1 MFDSCTKLKS
11 LDLSN
16 FDTSNVYSM
25 NDMFYGCSELK
36 SLDLSNF
43 DTSKVESMS
52 GMFCDCSELKSLDL
66 SNFDTSKVKNMK
78 YMFYHCSS
86 LTSLDLS
93 SFNLSQIIYFG
104 SMLSGCTNLEYII
117 LKNLDEEKVIKL
129 DERNIFSDL
138 PENIVICINEN
149 FIENEKYF
157 VTKNKNCS
165 VFDCSGDWKSKR
177 KKIISKTN
185 ECIDSCKISSQYKY
199 EYNGKCYDNCITK
212 YFYTDDENNYYCT
225 EECPEGYELNKES
238 IVCIKKVI
246 NNGAEELKQFEQI
259 KEDEIKNMEPE
270 EQNKFY
276 NDALNTSD
284 SIITSGNYDLSKIDK
299 GEDDHYSV
307 GKMSITFTRSDTQN
321 ITDDKMISVHLG
333 ACEDSLREHYKNI
346 AENLTFYMRII
357 DVVQEKIKIPKI
369 EFDVYSRLNGTNLQK
384 LDLSVCQYAKVT
396 FTISVEISDDIDLH
410 DPNSD
415 YFNSKC
421 YSAKS
426 DSGTDMTNNDR
437 KKDFVINGKTLCQEN
452 CNLTYYNST
461 SKKANCSCFIKGVPG
476 DINSMNIDESK
487 LYENFPDSNNNGE
500 ISNIG
505 ITSCPVLSSS
515 ENIKSNPGFFSLI
528 IILAVFVIIFIVFCT
543 KGYSMLENK
552 MDEIIVK
559 KFDKKKK
566 RKKGR
571 KLKTSGSIRHKKSK
585 KRKSMNININPKNEK
600 ILSMNLDNSKN
611 FALKRNSVQNFI
623 QFNVQNNITQLFNE
637 TNPNVNAINQKL
649 KPDTDYELNWL
660 SYNEAL
666 IFDKRT
672 NCEYYGSQ
680 IRSKQLFI
688 FTFCSFNDYNSG
700 IIKKFMLLLSFALHY
715 TTNALFF
722 DESNLHQIF
731 EDKGKYNIT
740 YQLPKIISSA
750 VISTV
755 VLRLMLQFL
764 VLTDKDI
771 LQVKNQQTREL
782 AMNMKEERLK
792 CMKIKFAFFFILNF
806 ILLGLFWFYLTCFNA
821 IFKNTQIYLIEN
833 TFISFGFSLFY
844 PFIINIFPTI
854 IRMSS
859 LHSSNKNQYYCY
871 KASQIIQII

>member
-1 MFDSCTKLKS
+1 MNSIFYGCSSLIS

-16 FDTSNVYSM
+16 FHFSNIFE
-25 NDMFYGCSELK
+25 FY
-36 SLDLSNF
+36 LDCN
-43 DTSKVESMS
+43 
-52 GMFCDCSELKSLDL
+52 
-66 SNFDTSKVKNMK
+66 
-78 YMFYHCSS
+78 
-86 LTSLDLS
+86 
-93 SFNLSQIIYFG
+93 
-104 SMLSGCTNLEYII
+104 NLEYIN
-117 LKNLDEEKVIKL
+117 LKNINENDLKEL
-129 DERNIFSDL
+129 NGRNIFSNL

-149 FIENEKYF
+149 LAENNLFPE
-157 VTKNKNCS
+157 TKNKKCS

-177 KKIISKTN
+177 KKIIFKTN
-185 ECIDSCKISSQYKY
+185 ECIDSCRESSQYIF
-199 EYNGKCYDNCITK
+199 EYNGKCYDNCTNK
-212 YFYTDDENNYYCT
+212 YYTDDENNYYCT
-225 EECPEGYELNKES
+225 EECPEGYKLIEGS
-238 IVCIKKVI
+238 IECIKKEI
-246 NNGAEELKQFEQI
+246 NKGPEELKKFEQI

-276 NDALNTSD
+276 NNILNTSGD
-284 SIITSGNYDLSKIDK
+284 IFTSGNYDLSKIDK
-299 GEDDHYSV
+299 GEDDHYIV
-307 GKMSITFTRSDTQN
+307 GKISITFTRSDTQN

-552 MDEIIVK
+552 MDEVIVN

-566 RKKGR
+566 RKKGS
-571 KLKTSGSIRHKKSK
+571 KLKKSGSIRHKKSK

-600 ILSMNLDNSKN
+600 ILSMNSDNTKN

-623 QFNVQNNITQLFNE
+623 QFNVQNNITQFFNE
-637 TNPNVNAINQKL
+637 TNSNVNAIDQKL

-666 IFDKRT
+666 IFDQRT

-680 IRSKQLFI
+680 IRNKQLFI